1 MSTADESADRVT
13 NPSRQANWSNPA
25 STDRDADAAESLH
38 RPDHLPTPEEVV
50 AEIREACPERVWA
63 PMSTT
68 HRRKLRTEALAEAE
82 TVEREIETGDGET
95 AAVEDTVS
103 RSALPW
109 LAVVEAFL
117 RDYEGYRD
125 RYLRMGKGR
134 PDTPEREEFLVPMN
148 NSYAPEYQQKQ
159 YARLKALSRQLV
171 GESADDSPTGEEFGG
186 EFDEPVTVL
195 FSLTA
200 SSTTDGGEYRPP
212 TDHDREIRD
221 AWGGSD
227 GVRRTLRYV
236 LQDKL
241 GLESSEYA
249 WWWQSEPHPGDGAAA
264 GYSHSHPVVIL
275 DAAGAAVEE
284 LDAETFRPVV
294 AKHLAECEAAGA
306 DAHRL
311 DDAVTVRRGDELE
324 DVASYVADY
333 VAVDPDADLFER
345 SPEYILWAASQWST
359 TTQKYS
365 KSRTATAAIDADRCH
380 QRYADAD
387 ADQDADH
394 GERVVRSDRRGVE
407 YECAECGSEFGVD
420 QSGTLVSHRLAAD
433 DADGAAGGAEVR
445 TDGGSGDGE
454 GLVHEDA
461 DAPLTALWPSA
472 DGAARVGA
480 PTRERECGHA
490 DGAAE
495 CPLCCPEG
503 ETVDAGTPIP
513 ETATAPPG
521 EEIRESVE
529 RAPEWEA
536 EAVVQKATGE
546 ESVLGSPG
554 GVDYAEVVVEG
565 ADAIPPGKLV
575 DADLLRRPEP
585 WRRERRCASC
595 GAEVVHTASAP
606 VIDCEGC
613 GEEKEPPSPL
623 PFTEREVRSGE
634 VPPPELIERQLAE
647 IHRGEPVT
655 AKRWSSDWHRERYGA
670 DAADA
675 DHADAADAD
684 HADAAD
690 ADHADADDVEEFD
703 RAAVRRYAE
712 NSPGASVMQIMTATG
727 APPSAREFVEEIVG

>member
-13 NPSRQANWSNPA
+13 NPSRHANWSNPA
-25 STDRDADAAESLH
+25 PTDRDADAADSSH
-38 RPDHLPTPEEVV
+38 RPDDLPTPGEVV
-50 AEIREACPERVWA
+50 AEIRETCPERVWA

-212 TDHDREIRD
+212 TDHDREIRE
-221 AWGGSD
+221 AWKGGD

-275 DAAGAAVEE
+275 DAAGAAEE

-394 GERVVRSDRRGVE
+394 GERVVRSDRQHVE

-454 GLVHEDA
+454 GVVHEDA

-495 CPLCCPEG
+495 CPLCCSEG

-554 GVDYAEVVVEG
+554 GVDYGEVVVEG
-565 ADAIPPGKLV
+565 ADAIPPEKCIPPAKLRTPNPSV
-575 DADLLRRPEP
+575 DP
-585 WRRERRCASC
+585 
-595 GAEVVHTASAP
+595 
-606 VIDCEGC
+606 
-613 GEEKEPPSPL
+613 
-623 PFTEREVRSGE
+623 TEY
-634 VPPPELIERQLAE
+634 PPPELIERQLAE

-655 AKRWSSDWHRERYGA
+655 AKRWSSDWHRERYG
-670 DAADA
+670 DGGEQG
-675 DHADAADAD
+675 
-684 HADAAD
+684 
-690 ADHADADDVEEFD
+690 ADDVEEFD

-712 NSPGASVMQIMTATG
+712 NSPGASVVQIMAATG
-727 APPSAREFVEEIVG
+727 APPSAREFVEQVRRGA